1 MLSSSG
7 LQTSSSTWLLF
18 RNVPGESN
26 CQPQKSAARNS
37 HDYSYLSLFFFFG
50 FVLEREVKCIRSQRS
65 CSVTRYRRE
74 CGEGQEGKRGGWNP
88 LSTVCFKLAL
98 ARCSVLEI
106 EIITSIYR
114 WGNRSSERP
123 SYLMWSHS
131 QWVKKLGCW
140 NNRNKWKHQEGSNL
154 ASGGY
159 GVQLL
164 NWQMACGSHISHH
177 GQHPAQP
184 SLKLSTECFQFKHKN
199 THLSKSAFS

>member
-37 HDYSYLSLFFFFG
+37 HDYSYLSFFFC